1 MANRIKKVAACA
13 VACLMSGS
21 LALGLAACGGE
32 EGTTGKYTY
41 RVATADL
48 ADNWNV
54 HTYTSDS
61 SNDILGYTEDGL
73 YTFDYNDTKDGYTIV
88 PAMASEMPQDVSAQ
102 YVNDSRWGISSDE
115 TWRAIRVNLRHDLK
129 FDNGDDI
136 TAGDFVESMQL
147 LLNPDAANY
156 RADSYYGGQ
165 FTIVGAEQY
174 AKATTYAYSAMV
186 SASYGPDEYF
196 DINDL
201 VAGTNNVLQLD
212 GKDIAIN
219 ITSGGNWG
227 SNGLADYAGAG
238 YLTSLAGWDEFAAK
252 ADEDGYIKLDQ
263 AGLEIVM
270 DAIAILHGYATA
282 DEYAAD
288 CAATDNFVGADGD
301 INYAYAEWQEMCLF
315 GETWPEFD
323 FENVG
328 LIAVDDYTLDI
339 ILESSLSGFYLNYS
353 LTGALSLVHPETYK
367 SCISENQGAYSNNY
381 GTSKETYVG
390 FGPYRISTYVQD
402 SVVEFEKNP
411 YWYGYSDPAYE
422 GQYQTTNISIRQITD
437 EAIRLSEF
445 EAGNLDSYG
454 LQAADMD
461 KYQTSEYTYF
471 TEGESTW
478 FVALNPDLEGL
489 TSAQQAATP
498 VTSGNV
504 VNKTVLTIKEFR
516 QALSFSVDRWAYAQ
530 TLDPM
535 SSPALSLFTNQI
547 VSDPDN
553 GTSYRTTD
561 EAKQVLVDF
570 WGLAD
575 DIGEGKEYA
584 TIDEAIASITGYDPS
599 GAKTLFTQAYNEA
612 VAEGMLPADSDNWEV
627 QIVIGKPAEADYYNN
642 GYDFLVSTWT
652 NAVEGTPFEGH
663 LAFKQSGVLGSTTFA
678 EYLQNNQVDVLFGVG
693 WTGSALDPYSLME
706 AYVAPSYQYDPGWDT
721 STTMCDVEVNGQVL
735 RASVY
740 AWGKTALQGGNIV
753 ATVVEN
759 GEPTTETVTISAG
772 VDADPSLRLAVL
784 AAVEN
789 AVLQQYDM
797 IPIGVQASASLKG
810 MRINFYTEEYIYG
823 VGRGGVKYMTYTM
836 DDAEWAKF
844 VQDNG
849 GELNYT

>member
-1 MANRIKKVAACA
+1 MAHRIKKVAACA
-13 VACLMSGS
+13 VACLMTGS
-21 LALGLAACGGE
+21 VAFGLTACGDDGNSS
-32 EGTTGKYTY
+32 GKYTY
-41 RVATADL
+41 RMATADL

-54 HTYTSDS
+54 HTYTSDA

-73 YTFDYNDTKDGYTIV
+73 YTFDYNDTKDGYVIV
-88 PAMASEMPQDVSAQ
+88 PAMASEMPQDVTSQ
-102 YVNDSRWGISSDE
+102 YVSDTKWGITSGD
-115 TWRAIRVNLRHDLK
+115 TWKAIRIELRHDLK
-129 FDNGDDI
+129 FDNGDEI
-136 TAGDFVESMQL
+136 TADDFVESMKL
-147 LLNPDAANY
+147 LLNPEAANY

-174 AKATTYAYSAMV
+174 AKANTYAYSAMV
-186 SASYGPDEYF
+186 SANYGPEEYF
-196 DINDL
+196 DIADL
-201 VAGTNNVLQLD
+201 VAGANNVLQLD

-219 ITSGGNWG
+219 LTTGGNWG
-227 SNGLADYAGAG
+227 SNGLNDYYGAG
-238 YLTSLAGWDEFAAK
+238 YFEIDGWEEFAAK

-263 AGLEIVM
+263 AGLEMVM
-270 DAIAILHGYATA
+270 DVIAMLHGYGTA
-282 DEYAAD
+282 EEYAAA
-288 CAATDNFVGADGD
+288 CESSDNYVGADGD
-301 INYAYAEWQEMCLF
+301 INYAYAEWQEMCFF
-315 GETWPEFD
+315 GSTWPEFD
-323 FENVG
+323 FSNVG
-328 LIAVDDYTLDI
+328 IKAVDDYTLDV

-367 SCISENQGAYSNNY
+367 SCISNNQGAYSNSY

-390 FGPYRISTYVQD
+390 FGPYRISSYVQD

-437 EAIRLSEF
+437 SSIRLSEF
-445 EAGNLDSYG
+445 KAGKLDSYG

-461 KYQTSEYTYF
+461 DYQSSEYTYF

-478 FVALNPDLEGL
+478 FVALNPDTEGL
-489 TSAQQAATP
+489 TAAQEAATP
-498 VTSGNV
+498 ATSGNV

-516 QALSFSVDRWAYAQ
+516 QALSFSIDRWAYAQ

-547 VSDPDN
+547 VSDPEN

-570 WGLAD
+570 WGLSD
-575 DIGEGKEYA
+575 DIGPGKEYA
-584 TIDEAIASITGYDPS
+584 TIDEAISSITGYDPS

-612 VAEGMLPADSDNWEV
+612 VESGMLPEGDNWEV
-627 QIVIGKPAEADYYNN
+627 QIVIGKPAEHEYYNN
-642 GYDFLVSTWT
+642 GYNFLVATWT
-652 NAVEGTPFEGH
+652 NAVAGTPFEGH
-663 LAFKQSGVLGSTTFA
+663 LVFKQSQVLGSTSFA

-693 WTGSALDPYSLME
+693 WTGSALDPYNLME
-706 AYVAPSYQYDPGWDT
+706 AYVSEDYQYDPGWDT
-721 STTMCDVEVNGQVL
+721 KTTMCDVEINGQIL

-740 AWGKTALQGGNIV
+740 DWGKTALQGGNIS
-753 ATVVEN
+753 ATVVVD
-759 GEPTTETVTISAG
+759 GQPTTDKVTINAG
-772 VDADPSLRLAVL
+772 VAADPSVRLAVL

-797 IPIGVQASASLKG
+797 IPVGVQASASLKG
-810 MRINFYTEEYIYG
+810 MRIEFYTEEYIYG

-836 DDAEWAKF
+836 DDAEWAKY
-844 VQDNG
+844 VNDNG